1 MIVRKMTSW
10 RARIPPPKKTSDVYA
25 VTAGVKG
32 GSFPPLKNLGISMS
46 ASALSLHLRTNFHHI
61 SFNSSVENRQ
71 IFKQKI
77 TFLDHF
83 LWSSELLTTKF
94 GFVVQQYIEIDSTA
108 ISYQAFCLTLCFWI
122 NSTPG
127 CVSMMSLCYALGRN
141 LVKIIR
147 HKLSEFFSHYFE
159 IWAFLSPRSFLITML
174 DW

>member
-1 MIVRKMTSW
+1 MSQVFLHDAPFMFKVLFWVGASMIVRKMTSW
-10 RARIPPPKKTSDVYA
+10 RARLPPPKKTSDVYA

-83 LWSSELLTTKF
+83 L
-94 GFVVQQYIEIDSTA
+94 
-108 ISYQAFCLTLCFWI
+108 
-122 NSTPG
+122 
-127 CVSMMSLCYALGRN
+127 
-141 LVKIIR
+141 
-147 HKLSEFFSHYFE
+147 
-159 IWAFLSPRSFLITML
+159 
-174 DW
+174 